1 MRVDFIALDCSDSH
15 SHNAQALNL
24 TRLRCLPAHVLKEVR
39 RSDPEAGLQLY
50 TTLSEHLMAARD
62 LLSTVGQRSAAERL
76 AGLLLAL
83 ARRNERNGVNPWK
96 IQLPMTRLDIAD
108 FLSLTIETVSRT
120 FTKFRQDQLI
130 GLTHSTLVTVLNPQ
144 ELESLAAGDRD

>member
-1 MRVDFIALDCSDSH
+1 
-15 SHNAQALNL
+15 
-24 TRLRCLPAHVLKEVR
+24 
-39 RSDPEAGLQLY
+39 
-50 TTLSEHLMAARD
+50 
-62 LLSTVGQRSAAERL
+62 
-76 AGLLLAL
+76 
-83 ARRNERNGVNPWK
+83 
-96 IQLPMTRLDIAD
+96 MTRLDIAD